1 MNQKKFLQIISKCLN
16 VKINKISL
24 KTKSDDLEEW
34 DSIAQLT
41 ILSALDK
48 ATKGKASRIK
58 GLGNHQ
64 SLKKIWEI
72 LKNKGLTK

>member
-1 MNQKKFLQIISKCLN
+1 MNEKKFSQIISKCLN

-24 KTKSDDLEEW
+24 KTKSEDLEEW

-41 ILSALDK
+41 ILSAFDT
-48 ATKGKASRIK
+48 ATKGKSSRIK
-58 GLGNHQ
+58 GLVNQQ

-72 LKNKGLTK
+72 LKNKGLAK

>member
-1 MNQKKFLQIISKCLN
+1 MNEKKFFQIISKCLN

-24 KTKSDDLEEW
+24 KTKSEDLEEW

-41 ILSALDK
+41 ILSALDT
-48 ATKGKASRIK
+48 ATKGKSSRIK
-58 GLGNHQ
+58 GLGNQQ

-72 LKNKGLTK
+72 LKNKGLAK